1 MFRPRNPPRY
11 TTTLYDADIL
21 YDADLRYDGITII
34 DPTWDDRPVVTSD
47 FTART
52 WPQTLYTWWT
62 ADITWEDASLTWAG
76 DTVPTWQ
83 TRITP

>member
-21 YDADLRYDGITII
+21 YDADLRWDGITLI

-52 WPQTLYTWWT
+52 
-62 ADITWEDASLTWAG
+62 
-76 DTVPTWQ
+76 
-83 TRITP
+83 